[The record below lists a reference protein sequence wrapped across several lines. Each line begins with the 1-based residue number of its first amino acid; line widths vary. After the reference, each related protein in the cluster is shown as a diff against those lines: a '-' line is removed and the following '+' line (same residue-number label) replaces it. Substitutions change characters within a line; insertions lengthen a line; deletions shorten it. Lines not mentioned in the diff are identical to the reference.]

1 MRGRFK
7 HLLWRLPADDV
18 LQSFGSVNQILRMP
32 NGDLH
37 VHFQSGEVA
46 DTVTFLLDVDVRKTN
61 VRQVCRLRAK
71 VFITGVG
78 SVQLSFLT
86 GGK

>member
-1 MRGRFK
+1 M
-7 HLLWRLPADDV
+7 LVSLWRLLLDDV

-46 DTVTFLLDVDVRKTN
+46 DTVSFLLDVDVP
-61 VRQVCRLRAK
+61 
-71 VFITGVG
+71 
-78 SVQLSFLT
+78 
-86 GGK
+86 